1 MLKLSPSLLSAD
13 FSQLNRDINIVAQAG
28 AQYIHLDVMDGVFVP
43 NITFGAPVIKALRKV
58 SDIVFD
64 VHLMIIDPI
73 KYIDDFCKAGADI
86 ITFHV
91 ESISDPAKTIEK
103 IKMNNVKAGIVIKP
117 HTTVK
122 AIEKYLD
129 MVDMVLVM
137 SVEPGFGG
145 QKFMPHTLDKVK
157 ELAGIK
163 KDKNLNFEIEIDG
176 GIGINNVR
184 EVIEAGVEVVV
195 AGSAVFGAEDIT
207 ARTKEFLE
215 IFKEFEK

>member
-215 IFKEFEK
+215 IFKEFEE

>member
-13 FSQLNRDINIVAQAG
+13 FSQLDRDINIVAQAG

-91 ESISDPAKTIEK
+91 ESISDPVKTIEK

-163 KDKNLNFEIEIDG
+163 KDNNLNFEIEIDG

-215 IFKEFEK
+215 IFKELEK

>member
-13 FSQLNRDINIVAQAG
+13 FSQLDRDINIVAQAG

-91 ESISDPAKTIEK
+91 ESISYPAKTIEK

-117 HTTVK
+117 HTAVK

-157 ELAGIK
+157 ELAEIK

-176 GIGINNVR
+176 GIGVNNVR
-184 EVIEAGVEVVV
+184 EVIEVEL
-195 AGSAVFGAEDIT
+195 
-207 ARTKEFLE
+207 K
-215 IFKEFEK
+215 

>member
-145 QKFMPHTLDKVK
+145 QKFMPHTLDQVK

-163 KDKNLNFEIEIDG
+163 KDKNLNCEIEIDG

>member
-1 MLKLSPSLLSAD
+1 
-13 FSQLNRDINIVAQAG
+13 
-28 AQYIHLDVMDGVFVP
+28 
-43 NITFGAPVIKALRKV
+43 
-58 SDIVFD
+58 
-64 VHLMIIDPI
+64 
-73 KYIDDFCKAGADI
+73 
-86 ITFHV
+86 
-91 ESISDPAKTIEK
+91 
-103 IKMNNVKAGIVIKP
+103 
-117 HTTVK
+117 
-122 AIEKYLD
+122 

-157 ELAGIK
+157 ELAEIK

-176 GIGINNVR
+176 GIGVNNVR
-184 EVIEAGVEVVV
+184 EVIEARVEVVV

>member
-28 AQYIHLDVMDGVFVP
+28 AQCIHLDVMDGVFVP

>member
-129 MVDMVLVM
+129 MVDMVLVL

>member
-1 MLKLSPSLLSAD
+1 
-13 FSQLNRDINIVAQAG
+13 
-28 AQYIHLDVMDGVFVP
+28 
-43 NITFGAPVIKALRKV
+43 
-58 SDIVFD
+58 
-64 VHLMIIDPI
+64 
-73 KYIDDFCKAGADI
+73 
-86 ITFHV
+86 
-91 ESISDPAKTIEK
+91 
-103 IKMNNVKAGIVIKP
+103 MNNVKAGIVIKP

-215 IFKEFEK
+215 IFKEFEE

>member
-1 MLKLSPSLLSAD
+1 MIKLSPSLLSAD
-13 FSQLNRDINIVAQAG
+13 FSKLDREISCVADAG

-43 NITFGAPVIKALRKV
+43 NITFGAPIIKSLRKA

-73 KYIDDFCKAGADI
+73 KYVDDFCKAGADI

-91 ESISDPAKTIEK
+91 ESISDTKATLEK
-103 IKMNNVKAGIVIKP
+103 IKSNGVKAGLVIKP
-117 HTTVK
+117 NTRVN

-145 QKFMPHTLDKVK
+145 QKFMPHTLENVR
-157 ELAGIK
+157 ELAKIK
-163 KDKNLNFEIEIDG
+163 KEKHLNFEIEIDG
-176 GIGINNVR
+176 GIGLDNVK

-195 AGSAVFGAEDIT
+195 AGSAVFGAEDV
-207 ARTKEFLE
+207 AKRTKEFLD
-215 IFKEFEK
+215 IFKEYN